1 MDAARQRFLRAHG
14 QHSGPDV
21 CDAFYYYYYYYHY
34 YWMTLGEK
42 ENSATVIT

>member
-14 QHSGPDV
+14 QHSGADV
-21 CDAFYYYYYYYHY
+21 CDTFYYYSYHC